1 MRNNKVWIIWSGLVV
16 FGLAFSLFD
25 YKSWKKAETEKF
37 GQGWKG
43 QEKVA
48 EIAPL
53 IGPYVNKVWS
63 ARIKYPK
70 DWTIKE
76 NMDYSESN
84 LYKKPLPAVNQREQ
98 IVEFSNPTNSIS
110 INVLGEVMPND
121 DLVDIVT
128 KEAVGIAED
137 REYKNSDRA
146 KFIVVHWK
154 SPSEVKY
161 KAYAKNSEV
170 VYILE
175 SKSSLMEASLMQKT
189 LMAVLEAFV
198 PI

>member
-1 MRNNKVWIIWSGLVV
+1 MRNNKVWII
-16 FGLAFSLFD
+16 FGILIIFGIIFSVFD
-25 YKSWKKAETEKF
+25 YKAWKKAETEKF
-37 GQGWKG
+37 GQGWVG

-53 IGPYVNKVWS
+53 VGPYVNKVWN

-70 DWTIKE
+70 DWILKE
-76 NMDYSESN
+76 NFDYSETN
-84 LYKKPLPAVNQREQ
+84 RFKKPLPAANQRVQ
-98 IVEFSNPTNSIS
+98 IVDFSNPANSIS
-110 INVLGEVMPND
+110 INVLGEVMPNE
-121 DLVDIVT
+121 DLGDIVT

-146 KFIVVHWK
+146 KFIVVHWN

-161 KAYAKNSEV
+161 RAYAKNSEV
-170 VYILE
+170 VYIIE

-189 LMAVLEAFV
+189 LMSVLEAFV